1 MSRRTIASFLGS
13 GALILLLGAC
23 GGGSSSTRSETS
35 TPGSS
40 SPSSP
45 STGSSTQRST
55 AHGSTVHTMP
65 TSPAQTTT
73 SIPSSNGAATAI
85 LPARFVAS
93 PDGSLTPPLIGGPA
107 ATTIVLA
114 VISHAS
120 RPLLVAVSTHSLTV
134 PPHGSASV
142 RLAGLRAGRY
152 TIEVDGRAR
161 AALVV
166 GAQPG
171 P

>member
-1 MSRRTIASFLGS
+1 
-13 GALILLLGAC
+13 
-23 GGGSSSTRSETS
+23 
-35 TPGSS
+35 
-40 SPSSP
+40 
-45 STGSSTQRST
+45 
-55 AHGSTVHTMP
+55 
-65 TSPAQTTT
+65 
-73 SIPSSNGAATAI
+73 
-85 LPARFVAS
+85 
-93 PDGSLTPPLIGGPA
+93 
-107 ATTIVLA
+107 VLA